1 VIKCYSYY
9 KIMARKLREYRL
21 SKEQQ
26 KLAHENINLA
36 RREAWKLQR
45 TTDID
50 YDTLEGAALE
60 GLCKAA
66 YRYDPSSGFKFSSL
80 AVPTIR
86 GELLHWIRDRT
97 YAMRLTHRM
106 RENWIKG
113 RRMMYRGLTDE
124 EVAVKLEVDLTE
136 WLEIKG
142 VCSGPP
148 LELNDQ
154 AKPTESL
161 EPDEINFAEQ
171 FIRDAHSAWELLGDQ
186 EKGPIMAYLKQTTNR
201 LPSQAMKDFMIAY
214 EDRVKIDSL

>member
-1 VIKCYSYY
+1 
-9 KIMARKLREYRL
+9 MARKSRQFKL

-26 KLAHENINLA
+26 KLAADNINLA

-66 YRYDPSSGFKFSSL
+66 YRYDPASGFKFSSL

-106 RENWIKG
+106 RETWIKG
-113 RRMMYRGLTDE
+113 RKLLYRGMADD
-124 EVAVKLEVDLTE
+124 EVANTLSIEISE
-136 WLEIKG
+136 WQEIKS

-154 AKPTESL
+154 AKPTDSL
-161 EPDEINFAEQ
+161 EPDEIDF
-171 FIRDAHSAWELLGDQ
+171 HSIYLRQAQLAWYAIDDDSRSAIE
-186 EKGPIMAYLKQTTNR
+186 AYLMSSTNR
-201 LPSQAMKDFMIAY
+201 LPTAAIRAFLAAAQK
-214 EDRVKIDSL
+214 VV

>member
-1 VIKCYSYY
+1 
-9 KIMARKLREYRL
+9 MARKSREFKL

-26 KLAHENINLA
+26 RLAAENINLA
-36 RREAWKLQR
+36 RREAWRLQR

-50 YDTLEGAALE
+50 YDTLEGAAME

-97 YAMRLTHRM
+97 YAMRLTHKM
-106 RENWIKG
+106 RETWIKG
-113 RRMMYRGLTDE
+113 RKLLYQGSTDDE
-124 EVAVKLEVDLTE
+124 IAKALGIELVE
-136 WLEIKG
+136 WQEIKS

-154 AKPTESL
+154 AKPTDSL
-161 EPDEINFAEQ
+161 EPDEIDFA
-171 FIRDAHSAWELLGDQ
+171 LT
-186 EKGPIMAYLKQTTNR
+186 YLCESEDGWKYLSENQRWSIENYFSGNTNR
-201 LPSQAMKDFMIAY
+201 LPSEAL
-214 EDRVKIDSL
+214 VKLLSLSVN

>member
-1 VIKCYSYY
+1 
-9 KIMARKLREYRL
+9 MARKAKKFKL

-26 KLAHENINLA
+26 ILAADNINLA

-66 YRYDPSSGFKFSSL
+66 YRYDPESGFKFSSL

-97 YAMRLTHRM
+97 YAMRLTHKM
-106 RENWIKG
+106 REKWIKG
-113 RRMMYRGLTDE
+113 RRLMYRGSND
-124 EVAVKLEVDLTE
+124 LEIAKELEIDITE
-136 WLEIKG
+136 WQEIKS

-148 LELNDQ
+148 LEINEH

-161 EPDEINFAEQ
+161 EPTEIDFGLQYQEYAQDAWNLLNAKQKKSIEDYFSGRTSTLPTESIQNFILH
-171 FIRDAHSAWELLGDQ
+171 FQ
-186 EKGPIMAYLKQTTNR
+186 EP
-201 LPSQAMKDFMIAY
+201 
-214 EDRVKIDSL
+214 

>member
-1 VIKCYSYY
+1 
-9 KIMARKLREYRL
+9 MARKTREYKL
-21 SKEQQ
+21 NPDQQ
-26 KLAHENINLA
+26 KLAAENINLA

-66 YRYDPSSGFKFSSL
+66 YRYDPASGFKFSSL

-97 YAMRLTHRM
+97 YAMRLTHKM
-106 RENWIKG
+106 RETWIKG
-113 RRMMYRGLTDE
+113 RRLIYKGLSDDE
-124 EVAVKLEVDLTE
+124 IAKQ
-136 WLEIKG
+136 LEISTAEWQEIKS

-148 LELNDQ
+148 LELSDQ

-161 EPDEINFAEQ
+161 EASEINFADKHLIAAFE
-171 FIRDAHSAWELLGDQ
+171 AWSKLDQ
-186 EKGPIMAYLKQTTNR
+186 QERNGIDLYFGGTSNR
-201 LPSQAMKDFMIAY
+201 LPVATFK
-214 EDRVKIDSL
+214 KIKEILD

>member
-1 VIKCYSYY
+1 
-9 KIMARKLREYRL
+9 MARKTKKFTL
-21 SKEQQ
+21 SKQQ
-26 KLAHENINLA
+26 QLLASENINLA
-36 RREAWKLQR
+36 RREAWRLQR

-97 YAMRLTHRM
+97 YAMRLTHKM
-106 RENWIKG
+106 RETWIKG
-113 RRMMYRGLTDE
+113 RKLVYRGVPDE
-124 EVAVKLEVDLTE
+124 EIAKELSIELAD
-136 WLEIKG
+136 WQEIKS

-161 EPDEINFAEQ
+161 EPDEINFAKDYIIRAHQAFEVLDEQ
-171 FIRDAHSAWELLGDQ
+171 DRSAIENYFCNNSSKSPAAAMSSFFYLSQ
-186 EKGPIMAYLKQTTNR
+186 ETY
-201 LPSQAMKDFMIAY
+201 
-214 EDRVKIDSL
+214 

>member
-1 VIKCYSYY
+1 
-9 KIMARKLREYRL
+9 MARKSREFKL

-26 KLAHENINLA
+26 RLAAENINLA

-66 YRYDPSSGFKFSSL
+66 YRYDPSSGYKFSSL

-97 YAMRLTHRM
+97 YAMRLTHKM
-106 RENWIKG
+106 RETWIKG
-113 RRMMYRGLTDE
+113 RRLVYRGVCDE
-124 EVAVKLEVDLTE
+124 DIAKELNIEISE
-136 WLEIKG
+136 WQEIKS

-154 AKPTESL
+154 AKPTECL
-161 EPDEINFAEQ
+161 EPDEIDFAE
-171 FIRDAHSAWELLGDQ
+171 
-186 EKGPIMAYLKQTTNR
+186 
-201 LPSQAMKDFMIAY
+201 DFMVRAWHAY
-214 EDRVKIDSL
+214 RALDEQDKSSIMNYFCNSSSRNPASAMSSFYYLSQNSH

>member
-1 VIKCYSYY
+1 
-9 KIMARKLREYRL
+9 MARKTKRFQL

-26 KLAHENINLA
+26 KLAADNINLA

-97 YAMRLTHRM
+97 YAMRLTHKM
-106 RENWIKG
+106 RETWLKG
-113 RRMMYRGLTDE
+113 RKMMYKG
-124 EVAVKLEVDLTE
+124 VADREIADSLNIELSE
-136 WLEIKG
+136 WQEIKS

-154 AKPTESL
+154 ARPTDPL
-161 EPDEINFAEQ
+161 EPIEIDFTETYVM
-171 FIRDAHSAWELLGDQ
+171 SAYNAWINIADQ
-186 EKGPIMAYLKQTTNR
+186 EKRAIDSYLSGATNR
-201 LPSQAMKDFMIAY
+201 LPSLAMSSFL
-214 EDRVKIDSL
+214 EQSLKS

>member
-1 VIKCYSYY
+1 
-9 KIMARKLREYRL
+9 MARRLKEFKL

-26 KLAHENINLA
+26 KLAQDNINLA

-113 RRMMYRGLTDE
+113 RRMLYKGLSDE
-124 EVAVKLEVDLTE
+124 EVAQSLEIDLAE

-161 EPDEINFAEQ
+161 EPDEINFAKRY
-171 FIRDAHSAWELLGDQ
+171 IKDAFSAWALLSEQDCSA
-186 EKGPIMAYLKQTTNR
+186 ITAYLEQTTNR
-201 LPSQAMKDFMIAY
+201 LPSAAIKAFMVAY
-214 EDRVKIDSL
+214 EDRLQIENL

>member
-1 VIKCYSYY
+1 
-9 KIMARKLREYRL
+9 MARKTKRFQL

-26 KLAHENINLA
+26 KLAADNINLA
-36 RREAWKLQR
+36 RREAWRLQR

-50 YDTLEGAALE
+50 YDTLEGAAME

-66 YRYDPSSGFKFSSL
+66 HRYDPSSGFKFSSL

-97 YAMRLTHRM
+97 YAMRLTHKM
-106 RENWIKG
+106 RETWIKG
-113 RRMMYRGLTDE
+113 RKLMYKGASDDQIATALCI
-124 EVAVKLEVDLTE
+124 DLAE
-136 WLEIKG
+136 WQEIKS

-161 EPDEINFAEQ
+161 EPDEIDFAQRYLCDVEETWKRLPET
-171 FIRDAHSAWELLGDQ
+171 IRN
-186 EKGPIMAYLKQTTNR
+186 PIDGYFNNMTNR
-201 LPSQAMKDFMIAY
+201 LPSVPIQEMLKTLEEM
-214 EDRVKIDSL
+214 L

>member
-1 VIKCYSYY
+1 
-9 KIMARKLREYRL
+9 MARKTRKFQL
-21 SKEQQ
+21 SPEQQ
-26 KLAHENINLA
+26 RLAAENINLA

-66 YRYDPSSGFKFSSL
+66 YRYDPESGFKFSSL

-97 YAMRLTHRM
+97 YAMRLTHKM
-106 RENWIKG
+106 RETWIKG
-113 RRMMYRGLTDE
+113 R
-124 EVAVKLEVDLTE
+124 KLLYKGIADDDIAKSLDIEPAD
-136 WLEIKG
+136 WQEIKS

-154 AKPTESL
+154 AKPTDSL
-161 EPDEINFAEQ
+161 EPDELDFSQRFMVEAVEKFRALKPAERQ
-171 FIRDAHSAWELLGDQ
+171 AIENYFNCA
-186 EKGPIMAYLKQTTNR
+186 TNR
-201 LPSQAMKDFMIAY
+201 FPTVA
-214 EDRVKIDSL
+214 IDAFIKSGEN

>member
-1 VIKCYSYY
+1 
-9 KIMARKLREYRL
+9 MARKSREFKL

-26 KLAHENINLA
+26 KLAADNINLA

-66 YRYDPSSGFKFSSL
+66 YRYDPSSGYKFSSL

-97 YAMRLTHRM
+97 YAMRLTHKM
-106 RENWIKG
+106 RETWIKG
-113 RRMMYRGLTDE
+113 RKMVYRGVSDE
-124 EVAVKLEVDLTE
+124 DIAKELNIELAE
-136 WLEIKG
+136 WQEIKS

-161 EPDEINFAEQ
+161 EPDEINFAKDYIVRAHQAFESL
-171 FIRDAHSAWELLGDQ
+171 DAQDRNSIENYFCNGSS
-186 EKGPIMAYLKQTTNR
+186 R
-201 LPSQAMKDFMIAY
+201 LPAAAVSSFYYLSQETY
-214 EDRVKIDSL
+214 

>member
-1 VIKCYSYY
+1 
-9 KIMARKLREYRL
+9 MARKTRKFQL

-26 KLAHENINLA
+26 KLAADNINLA

-66 YRYDPSSGFKFSSL
+66 YRYDPESGFKFSSL

-97 YAMRLTHRM
+97 YAMRLTHKM
-106 RENWIKG
+106 RETWIKG
-113 RRMMYRGLTDE
+113 R
-124 EVAVKLEVDLTE
+124 KLLYKGMSDDDIAANLGIGQSE
-136 WLEIKG
+136 WQEIKG

-161 EPDEINFAEQ
+161 EPTEIDFAQRFMIETLERFSRLTQAEQ
-171 FIRDAHSAWELLGDQ
+171 TAINNYFESV
-186 EKGPIMAYLKQTTNR
+186 TNR
-201 LPSQAMKDFMIAY
+201 LPTAAIEAFLQK
-214 EDRVKIDSL
+214 L

>member
-1 VIKCYSYY
+1 
-9 KIMARKLREYRL
+9 MARKTRQFQL

-26 KLAHENINLA
+26 KLAADNINLA

-66 YRYDPSSGFKFSSL
+66 YRYDPESGFKFSSL

-106 RENWIKG
+106 RETWIKG
-113 RRMMYRGLTDE
+113 RKLLYRGTPDDE
-124 EVAVKLEVDLTE
+124 IAKTLSIEASE
-136 WLEIKG
+136 WQEIKS

-148 LELNDQ
+148 LELSDQ

-161 EPDEINFAEQ
+161 EPEEIDFAAIYIE
-171 FIRDAHSAWELLGDQ
+171 DAERVWLALDRQYQIAIES
-186 EKGPIMAYLKQTTNR
+186 YLTGSTNR
-201 LPSQAMKDFMIAY
+201 LPSTALREYLSIY
-214 EDRVKIDSL
+214 EKLK

>member
-1 VIKCYSYY
+1 
-9 KIMARKLREYRL
+9 MARKTRKFTL

-26 KLAHENINLA
+26 KLAAENINLA

-66 YRYDPSSGFKFSSL
+66 YRYDPESGFKFSSL

-97 YAMRLTHRM
+97 YAMRLTHKM
-106 RENWIKG
+106 RETWIKG
-113 RRMMYRGLTDE
+113 RKLLYKGVSDDE
-124 EVAVKLEVDLTE
+124 IAKQLGIDAAE
-136 WLEIKG
+136 WQEIKG

-154 AKPTESL
+154 AKPTDSL
-161 EPDEINFAEQ
+161 EPDEIDFGQ
-171 FIRDAHSAWELLGDQ
+171 RYMIDAIERFGRLTQSERHSIENYFNG
-186 EKGPIMAYLKQTTNR
+186 GTNR
-201 LPSQAMKDFMIAY
+201 FPTSAIEAFL
-214 EDRVKIDSL
+214 EDPQPIDNLN

>member
-1 VIKCYSYY
+1 
-9 KIMARKLREYRL
+9 MARKAKKFKL

-26 KLAHENINLA
+26 ILAAENINLA

-97 YAMRLTHRM
+97 YAMRLTHKM
-106 RENWIKG
+106 REKWIKG
-113 RRMMYRGLTDE
+113 RRLMYRGAND
-124 EVAVKLEVDLTE
+124 LEIAKELEIDITE
-136 WLEIKG
+136 WQEIKS

-148 LELNDQ
+148 LEINEH

-161 EPDEINFAEQ
+161 EPLEIDFGLQYQEYAQ
-171 FIRDAHSAWELLGDQ
+171 DAW
-186 EKGPIMAYLKQTTNR
+186 NR
-201 LPSQAMKDFMIAY
+201 LNAKQKKSI
-214 EDRVKIDSL
+214 EDYFSGRTNNLPTESIQNFILYFQKP

>member
-1 VIKCYSYY
+1 
-9 KIMARKLREYRL
+9 MARKSREFKL

-26 KLAHENINLA
+26 KLAADNINLA

-97 YAMRLTHRM
+97 YAMRLTHKM
-106 RENWIKG
+106 RETWIKG
-113 RRMMYRGLTDE
+113 RKLVYRGIQDE
-124 EVAVKLEVDLTE
+124 DIAKELNIELVE
-136 WLEIKG
+136 WQEIKS

-161 EPDEINFAEQ
+161 EPDEINFA
-171 FIRDAHSAWELLGDQ
+171 
-186 EKGPIMAYLKQTTNR
+186 
-201 LPSQAMKDFMIAY
+201 KDFIVRSFQAFSALDEQDKAMIENYFLNSSSRTPAAALSSFY
-214 EDRVKIDSL
+214 YLAQNGEQNINLE

>member
-1 VIKCYSYY
+1 
-9 KIMARKLREYRL
+9 MARKAKKFKL
-21 SKEQQ
+21 SPEQQ
-26 KLAHENINLA
+26 ILAAENINLA

-66 YRYDPSSGFKFSSL
+66 YRYDPESGFKFSSL

-97 YAMRLTHRM
+97 YAMRLTHKM
-106 RENWIKG
+106 REKWIKG
-113 RRMMYRGLTDE
+113 RRLMYRGAND
-124 EVAVKLEVDLTE
+124 
-136 WLEIKG
+136 LEIAEQLEIEISEWQEIKS

-148 LELNDQ
+148 LEINEH

-161 EPDEINFAEQ
+161 EPQEIDFGGQYQNHAERAWNCLNAKQKKSIEDYFCGKTNTLPTQSVEMFMLNFRE
-171 FIRDAHSAWELLGDQ
+171 
-186 EKGPIMAYLKQTTNR
+186 P
-201 LPSQAMKDFMIAY
+201 
-214 EDRVKIDSL
+214 

>member
-1 VIKCYSYY
+1 
-9 KIMARKLREYRL
+9 MARKARKFHL

-26 KLAHENINLA
+26 KLASDNINLA
-36 RREAWKLQR
+36 RREAWRLQR

-66 YRYDPSSGFKFSSL
+66 SRYDPSSGYKFSSL

-86 GELLHWIRDRT
+86 GELLHWVRDKT
-97 YAMRLTHRM
+97 YSMRLTHRM
-106 RENWIKG
+106 RETWIKG
-113 RRMMYRGLTDE
+113 RKLLYKGFLDDE
-124 EVAVKLEVDLTE
+124 IAESLGILPEE
-136 WLEIKG
+136 WQEIKG

-161 EPDEINFAEQ
+161 EPDEIDFADRFQVATLMGWSQMLEQDQLAILNFLQ
-171 FIRDAHSAWELLGDQ
+171 NN
-186 EKGPIMAYLKQTTNR
+186 TNR
-201 LPSQAMKDFMIAY
+201 IPHSQIKEFTRLANLFY
-214 EDRVKIDSL
+214 EDT

>member
-1 VIKCYSYY
+1 
-9 KIMARKLREYRL
+9 MARKAKKFQL
-21 SKEQQ
+21 SPEQQ
-26 KLAHENINLA
+26 VLAAENINLA

-66 YRYDPSSGFKFSSL
+66 YRYDPESGFKFSSL

-97 YAMRLTHRM
+97 YAMRLTHKM
-106 RENWIKG
+106 REKWIKG
-113 RRMMYRGLTDE
+113 RRLMYRGAND
-124 EVAVKLEVDLTE
+124 
-136 WLEIKG
+136 LEIAKELEIEIAEWQEIKS

-148 LELNDQ
+148 LEINEH

-161 EPDEINFAEQ
+161 EPAEIDFEKQYQQSAEKAWNCLNAKQ
-171 FIRDAHSAWELLGDQ
+171 RKSIEDYFCGKTNSLPTESIKEFIMNHRE
-186 EKGPIMAYLKQTTNR
+186 P
-201 LPSQAMKDFMIAY
+201 
-214 EDRVKIDSL
+214 

>member
-1 VIKCYSYY
+1 
-9 KIMARKLREYRL
+9 MARKSREYKL

-26 KLAHENINLA
+26 VLAAENINLA

-66 YRYDPSSGFKFSSL
+66 YRYDPESGFKFSSL

-97 YAMRLTHRM
+97 YAMRLTHKM
-106 RENWIKG
+106 RETWIKG
-113 RRMMYRGLTDE
+113 RRLIYKGMSDDE
-124 EVAVKLEVDLTE
+124 IAKSLGIELAE
-136 WLEIKG
+136 WQEIKS

-148 LELNDQ
+148 LELSDQ

-161 EPDEINFAEQ
+161 EPDEINFSDKHLIAA
-171 FIRDAHSAWELLGDQ
+171 FDAWHKLDGSERNQIENYFNA
-186 EKGPIMAYLKQTTNR
+186 TSNR
-201 LPSQAMKDFMIAY
+201 LPSSVFKKLREM
-214 EDRVKIDSL
+214 L